1 MLDRRSK
8 RTISLLL
15 TIITLGTV
23 LCFSVA
29 QAQEAAVA
37 VPDEVKSNP
46 SQISPSSAG
55 FDWKW
60 FLGIMIPLLFAIVVA
75 SVKFH
80 GDLKSQQRDI
90 HHLQLTVARIE
101 EDLKSN
107 VARIEENLKSNTTR
121 IEGNLA
127 ETNRRIS
134 TLESK
139 VQTVEV
145 QLTKMNGD
153 IQLINQKIDTIL
165 ERLPK

>member
-1 MLDRRSK
+1 MLDRRSE

-15 TIITLGTV
+15 TIITLGAIV
-23 LCFSVA
+23 AFSAA

-37 VPDEVKSNP
+37 APDEIKSKS
-46 SQISPSSAG
+46 SQTSSPSGG

-80 GDLKSQQRDI
+80 GDLKTHQRDI

-107 VARIEENLKSNTTR
+107 VVRIEENLRTDR
-121 IEGNLA
+121 A

-134 TLESK
+134 TLEAK
-139 VQTVEV
+139 VQTIEV
-145 QLTKMNGD
+145 QLTKMSGD
-153 IQLINQKIDTIL
+153 IQLINQKMDMIL
-165 ERLPK
+165 ERLST